1 MVQVKLTVSMLSLRD
16 LVGSERKTKFISK
29 RWTTQIAR
37 DKESSQ
43 TIHFHL
49 LLYEIAAAVC
59 TRIKYKIYDFE
70 IWMSWYVSKIAGRFK
85 TMERGT
91 NLS

>member
-37 DKESSQ
+37 NKESSQ

-49 LLYEIAAAVC
+49 LLYEIDAVC
-59 TRIKYKIYDFE
+59 TRIKYKIYYFE